1 VTAGAAVRGAD
12 DESAA
17 IDGWYVF
24 GIVPQATELPPH
36 LTGGD
41 ASDAS
46 DKLIVLR
53 YGRVGAVAT
62 RLAGR
67 RPAVGPDD
75 LQMHTEVL
83 NELALNTPV
92 LPLRFGTVLPDLDAV
107 VDGMLAAGHDEFAAA
122 LADLAGRAQ
131 FTVRARYV
139 MDAVLQEVLAEDPA
153 IRRLSDQLRQCPG
166 EAYQPERVHLGEL
179 TAEAVDSKREA
190 DAAELVETL
199 APYAVAVRWQASP
212 GDDGIVDAPFLVEYR
227 RQAEFEDAAEGVA
240 KRWHGRARV
249 RLIGPLA
256 PYDFVSDLLGS
267 Q

>member
-1 VTAGAAVRGAD
+1 MTAGASARAAD
-12 DESAA
+12 DGLAA
-17 IDGWYVF
+17 IDGWYVY

-36 LTGGD
+36 VTADD
-41 ASDAS
+41 AD

-53 YGRVGAVAT
+53 YGRVGAVAA
-62 RLAGR
+62 RLAG

-75 LQMHTEVL
+75 LRTHTELL

-122 LADLAGRAQ
+122 LDNLIGRAQ

-139 MDAVLQEVLAEDPA
+139 MDAVLQEVRAEEPA
-153 IRRLSDQLRQCPG
+153 IRRLSDELRECLG
-166 EAYQPERVHLGEL
+166 EAYQPERVRLGEL
-179 TAEAVDSKREA
+179 AAEALDAKREA

-199 APYAVAVRWQASP
+199 APYAVAVRWQAAP

-227 RQAEFEDAAEGVA
+227 RQAEFEDAAEGIA
-240 KRWHGRARV
+240 KRWHERARV

-256 PYDFVSDLLGS
+256 PYDFASDLLGG